1 VRPKTARIG
10 FKAENDRRKRP
21 YAHTDNALTPE
32 PGRYHTPV
40 LLHETLAYLAPQPG
54 ETMLDAT
61 LGGGGHSEA
70 LAQHLRPGGTLIGLD
85 RDADALATAGGRLE
99 PYRSDIDIILIS
111 TGFGN
116 MEAALQSQEATA
128 GRKIDGILFDL
139 GVSSH
144 QLDTERGFSFR
155 RDELLDMRMSRTG
168 TEPTAAEL
176 LAAASETEIARI
188 LWEYGE
194 ERFSRRIAAAIV
206 AQRER
211 GQPLQTTAELAALV
225 ERAVPR
231 AGWPKEIHVAT
242 RTFQGIRIA
251 VNDELGQLEAGLTA
265 AIARLNPGGRLV
277 VLSYHSLEDR
287 IAKRIFAE
295 AAGRTPNAPGSSPA
309 AWLPSALR
317 EPTLTLLT
325 RKPVLPTEAETAQ
338 NPRARSAKLRAA
350 VRTAN

>member
-1 VRPKTARIG
+1 M
-10 FKAENDRRKRP
+10 
-21 YAHTDNALTPE
+21 TPE
-32 PGRYHTPV
+32 PRSYHVPV
-40 LLHETLAYLAPQPG
+40 MLHEVLAYLAPEPG

-70 LAQHLRPGGTLIGLD
+70 LAQQLRPGGTLIGLD
-85 RDADALATAGGRLE
+85 RDADALATAGQRLE
-99 PYRSDIDIILIS
+99 PYRSDLDIILIS

-116 MEAALQSQEATA
+116 MEAALRTDRATTT
-128 GRKIDGILFDL
+128 RKIDGILFDL

-155 RDELLDMRMSRTG
+155 RDEPLDMRMSRTG
-168 TEPTAAEL
+168 SEPTAAKL
-176 LAAASETEIARI
+176 LETASETEIARI

-211 GQPLQTTAELAALV
+211 GQPVQTTAELATLV

-287 IAKRIFAE
+287 ITKRIFAE

-309 AWLPSALR
+309 AWLPSALQA
-317 EPTLTLLT
+317 PTLTLLT
-325 RKPVLPTEAETAQ
+325 RKPLLPTEGEVAQ

-350 VRTAN
+350 ARIA

>member
-1 VRPKTARIG
+1 M
-10 FKAENDRRKRP
+10 
-21 YAHTDNALTPE
+21 TPE
-32 PGRYHTPV
+32 PRSYHVPV
-40 LLHETLAYLAPQPG
+40 MLHEVLAYLAPQPG

-85 RDADALATAGGRLE
+85 RDADALASAGQRLE
-99 PYRSDIDIILIS
+99 PYRSDLDIILIS

-116 MEAALQSQEATA
+116 MEAALRTDRATTT
-128 GRKIDGILFDL
+128 RKIDGILFDL

-155 RDELLDMRMSRTG
+155 RDERLDMRMSRTG
-168 TEPTAAEL
+168 SEPTAAEL
-176 LAAASETEIARI
+176 LATASETEIARI

-211 GQPLQTTAELAALV
+211 GQPVQTTAELAALV

-265 AIARLNPGGRLV
+265 AIDRLNPGGRLV

-287 IAKRIFAE
+287 ITKRIFAE

-309 AWLPSALR
+309 AWLPSALQA
-317 EPTLTLLT
+317 PTLSLLT
-325 RKPVLPTEAETAQ
+325 RKPVLPTEEEVAQ

-350 VRTAN
+350 ARNA

>member
-1 VRPKTARIG
+1 M
-10 FKAENDRRKRP
+10 
-21 YAHTDNALTPE
+21 TPD
-32 PGRYHTPV
+32 PRAYHLPV
-40 LLHETLAYLAPQPG
+40 LLREALDYLAPQSG

-70 LAQHLRPGGTLIGLD
+70 LAQRLRPGGTLIGLD
-85 RDADALATAGGRLE
+85 RDAEALATAEQRLE
-99 PYRSDIDIILIS
+99 PYRTDLDIILIS

-116 MEAALQSQEATA
+116 MEEALLGEVALAT
-128 GRKIDGILFDL
+128 RKMDGILFDL

-155 RDELLDMRMSRTG
+155 RDEPLDMRMSRTG
-168 TEPTAAEL
+168 TDLTAAEL
-176 LAAASETEIARI
+176 LATASETEIARI

-194 ERFSRRIAAAIV
+194 ERFSRRIAAAIT

-211 GQPLQTTAELAALV
+211 GEPLQTTAELAALV

-251 VNDELGQLEAGLTA
+251 VNDELGQLEAGLQA
-265 AIARLNPGGRLV
+265 AIARLSPGGRVV

-287 IAKRIFAE
+287 ITKRVFAE

-309 AWLPSALR
+309 VWLPSAMQS
-317 EPTLTLLT
+317 PTLTLLT
-325 RKPVLPTEAETAQ
+325 RKPILPAETEIGQ

-350 VRTAN
+350 IRNP

>member
-1 VRPKTARIG
+1 M
-10 FKAENDRRKRP
+10 
-21 YAHTDNALTPE
+21 TPE
-32 PGRYHTPV
+32 PVRYHVPV
-40 LLHETLAYLAPQPG
+40 MLHETLEYLAPQPG

-61 LGGGGHSEA
+61 LGGGGHSAA
-70 LAQHLRPGGTLIGLD
+70 LAQQLRPGGTLIGLD
-85 RDADALATAGGRLE
+85 RDADALATAGQRLE
-99 PYRSDIDIILIS
+99 PYRSDVDIILIS

-116 MEAALQSQEATA
+116 MEAALLAQATTSA
-128 GRKIDGILFDL
+128 RMLDGVLFDL

-155 RDELLDMRMSRTG
+155 RNELLDMRMSRTG
-168 TEPTAAEL
+168 SEMTAAEL
-176 LAAASETEIARI
+176 LATASETEIARI

-265 AIARLNPGGRLV
+265 AIARLKPGGRVV

-287 IAKRIFAE
+287 ITKRIFAE

-317 EPTLTLLT
+317 APTLSLLT
-325 RKPVLPTEAETAQ
+325 RKPVLPTEAEIAQ

-350 VRTAN
+350 VRNA

>member
-1 VRPKTARIG
+1 MNPDPRSYHLSVMLQ
-10 FKAENDRRKRP
+10 E
-21 YAHTDNALTPE
+21 ALE
-32 PGRYHTPV
+32 
-40 LLHETLAYLAPQPG
+40 YLAPQPG

-70 LAQHLRPGGTLIGLD
+70 LAQRLRPGGTLIGLD
-85 RDADALATAGGRLE
+85 RDADALENAGRRLE
-99 PYRSDIDIILIS
+99 PYRPDLDIILIS

-116 MEAALQSQEATA
+116 MEAALRAQPELAT
-128 GRKIDGILFDL
+128 RKIDGILFDL

-155 RDELLDMRMSRTG
+155 RDEFLDMRMNRTG
-168 TEPTAAEL
+168 SEPTAADL
-176 LAAASETEIARI
+176 LATASETEIARI

-211 GQPLQTTAELAALV
+211 GQPLQTTTELASLV

-251 VNDELGQLEAGLTA
+251 VNEELGQLEAGLTA
-265 AIARLNPGGRLV
+265 AIARLSPGGRIV
-277 VLSYHSLEDR
+277 VLSFHSLEDR
-287 IAKRIFAE
+287 IVKRIFAD

-309 AWLPSALR
+309 AWLPSALQA
-317 EPTLTLLT
+317 PTLALLT
-325 RKPVLPTEAETAQ
+325 RKPVLPTEAEIAH

-350 VRTAN
+350 MRNI

>member
-1 VRPKTARIG
+1 M
-10 FKAENDRRKRP
+10 
-21 YAHTDNALTPE
+21 TPD
-32 PGRYHTPV
+32 PSRYHVPV
-40 LLHETLAYLAPQPG
+40 LLREALDYLAPQPG

-70 LAQHLRPGGTLIGLD
+70 LAQRLRPGGTLIGLD
-85 RDADALATAGGRLE
+85 RDADALATAGERLK
-99 PYRSDIDIILIS
+99 PYRPDLTIILIS

-116 MEAALQSQEATA
+116 MEAALHAEAATTT
-128 GRKIDGILFDL
+128 RKIDGFLFDL

-155 RDELLDMRMSRTG
+155 RDERLDMRMNRTG
-168 TEPTAAEL
+168 DEPTAAEL
-176 LAAASETEIARI
+176 LATAGETEIARI

-206 AQRER
+206 AQRQR
-211 GQPLQTTAELAALV
+211 GQPVQTTAELAALV
-225 ERAVPR
+225 ERSVPR

-242 RTFQGIRIA
+242 RTFQGLRIA
-251 VNDELGQLEAGLTA
+251 VNQELNQLEAGLAA
-265 AIARLNPGGRLV
+265 AIARLSPGGRIV

-287 IAKRIFAE
+287 ITKRIFAE

-309 AWLPSALR
+309 AWLPSALQS
-317 EPTLTLLT
+317 PTLTLLT
-325 RKPVLPTEAETAQ
+325 RKPILPTQTEIAQ

-350 VRTAN
+350 VRNL

>member
-1 VRPKTARIG
+1 MIPDPRS
-10 FKAENDRRKRP
+10 
-21 YAHTDNALTPE
+21 
-32 PGRYHTPV
+32 YHVSV
-40 LLHETLAYLAPQPG
+40 LLHEALEYLAPQPG

-70 LAQHLRPGGTLIGLD
+70 LAQRLRPGGTLIGLD
-85 RDADALATAGGRLE
+85 RDADALVNAGQRLE
-99 PYRSDIDIILIS
+99 PYRSDLNIILIS

-116 MEAALQSQEATA
+116 MEAALNAQPALA
-128 GRKIDGILFDL
+128 DRKIDGILFDL

-155 RDELLDMRMSRTG
+155 RNEFLDMRMNRTG
-168 TEPTAAEL
+168 SDPTAADL
-176 LAAASETEIARI
+176 LATASETELARI
-188 LWEYGE
+188 LWDYGE

-211 GQPLQTTAELAALV
+211 GQPLQTTTELAALV

-265 AIARLNPGGRLV
+265 AIARLSPGGRV
-277 VLSYHSLEDR
+277 VALSFHSLEDR
-287 IAKRIFAE
+287 IVKRIFAE

-309 AWLPSALR
+309 AWLPSALQA
-317 EPTLTLLT
+317 PTLTLLT
-325 RKPVLPTEAETAQ
+325 RKPVLPTDAETAQ

-350 VRTAN
+350 MRNA

>member
-1 VRPKTARIG
+1 M
-10 FKAENDRRKRP
+10 
-21 YAHTDNALTPE
+21 TPE
-32 PGRYHTPV
+32 PEEYHIPV
-40 LLHETLAYLAPQPG
+40 LLQETLDYLAPQPG

-70 LAQHLRPGGTLIGLD
+70 LARHLRPGGTLIGLD
-85 RDADALATAGGRLE
+85 RDAEALANAERRLA
-99 PYRSDIDIILIS
+99 PYRADMAIILIS

-116 MEAALQSQEATA
+116 METALQAQPETIA
-128 GRKIDGILFDL
+128 RKMDGVLFDF

-155 RDELLDMRMSRTG
+155 RDEFLDMRMSRTG
-168 TEPTAAEL
+168 GEPTAADL
-176 LAAASETEIARI
+176 LATASEAELARI

-211 GQPLQTTAELAALV
+211 GQPLQTTREFAALI

-242 RTFQGIRIA
+242 RAFQGIRIA
-251 VNDELGQLEAGLTA
+251 VNDELGQLEAGLKA
-265 AIARLNPGGRLV
+265 AIDRLKPGGRLV
-277 VLSYHSLEDR
+277 TLSYHSLEDR
-287 IAKRIFAE
+287 ITKRIFAE

-309 AWLPSALR
+309 AWLPNATQS
-317 EPTLTLLT
+317 PTLTLLT
-325 RKPVLPTEAETAQ
+325 RKPILPSEAEIAQ
-338 NPRARSAKLRAA
+338 NPRARSAKLRAV
-350 VRTAN
+350 VRNP

>member
-1 VRPKTARIG
+1 M
-10 FKAENDRRKRP
+10 
-21 YAHTDNALTPE
+21 TPE
-32 PGRYHTPV
+32 PRSYHVPV
-40 LLHETLAYLAPQPG
+40 MLHEALDYLAPQPG

-70 LAQHLRPGGTLIGLD
+70 LAQRLRPGGTLIGLD
-85 RDADALATAGGRLE
+85 RDAEALATAGQRLE
-99 PYRSDIDIILIS
+99 SYRSDLDIILIS

-116 MEAALQSQEATA
+116 MEAALRTDRAATT
-128 GRKIDGILFDL
+128 RKIDGILFDL

-155 RDELLDMRMSRTG
+155 RDERLDMRMSRTG
-168 TEPTAAEL
+168 SEPTAAEL
-176 LAAASETEIARI
+176 LETASETEIARI

-211 GQPLQTTAELAALV
+211 GQPVQTTAELATLV

-287 IAKRIFAE
+287 ITKRIFAE

-309 AWLPSALR
+309 AWLPSALQA
-317 EPTLTLLT
+317 PTLTLLT
-325 RKPVLPTEAETAQ
+325 RKPVLPTEGEVAQ

-350 VRTAN
+350 ARNA

>member
-1 VRPKTARIG
+1 M
-10 FKAENDRRKRP
+10 
-21 YAHTDNALTPE
+21 TPE
-32 PGRYHTPV
+32 PRRYHVPV
-40 LLHETLAYLAPQPG
+40 LLNEALDYLAPRPG

-70 LAQHLRPGGTLIGLD
+70 LVQRLRPDGTLIGLD
-85 RDADALATAGGRLE
+85 RDADALATAGERLG
-99 PYRSDIDIILIS
+99 PYRTNVSIILIS

-116 MEAALQSQEATA
+116 MEAALRAEAATA
-128 GRKIDGILFDL
+128 TRKIDGILFDL

-155 RDELLDMRMSRTG
+155 RDERLDMRMSATG
-168 TEPTAAEL
+168 TEPTAADL
-176 LAAASETEIARI
+176 LATATETEIARI

-251 VNDELGQLEAGLTA
+251 VNDELGQLEAGLNA
-265 AIARLNPGGRLV
+265 AIARLSPGGRIV

-287 IAKRIFAE
+287 ITKRIFAE

-309 AWLPSALR
+309 AWLPSALKS
-317 EPTLTLLT
+317 PTLTLLT
-325 RKPVLPTEAETAQ
+325 RKPILPTETEIGQ

-350 VRTAN
+350 VRNP

>member
-1 VRPKTARIG
+1 M
-10 FKAENDRRKRP
+10 
-21 YAHTDNALTPE
+21 TP
-32 PGRYHTPV
+32 GTRAYHLPV
-40 LLHETLAYLAPQPG
+40 LLRETLDYLAPQPG

-70 LAQHLRPGGTLIGLD
+70 LAQRLRPGGTLIGLD
-85 RDADALATAGGRLE
+85 RDAEALATAGSRLE
-99 PYRSDIDIILIS
+99 PYRTDLDIILIS

-116 MEAALQSQEATA
+116 MEAALLAETATA
-128 GRKIDGILFDL
+128 TRKMDGILFDL

-155 RDELLDMRMSRTG
+155 RDELLDMRMCRTG
-168 TEPTAAEL
+168 TEATAAEL
-176 LAAASETEIARI
+176 LATASETELARI

-251 VNDELGQLEAGLTA
+251 VNDELGQLEAGLYD
-265 AIARLNPGGRLV
+265 AIDRLSPGGRVV

-287 IAKRIFAE
+287 ITKRIFAE

-309 AWLPSALR
+309 AWLPSALQSPR
-317 EPTLTLLT
+317 LTLLT
-325 RKPVLPTEAETAQ
+325 RKPILPAETEIGQ

-350 VRTAN
+350 VRNP

>member
-1 VRPKTARIG
+1 M
-10 FKAENDRRKRP
+10 
-21 YAHTDNALTPE
+21 PE
-32 PGRYHTPV
+32 PRSYHVPV
-40 LLHETLAYLAPQPG
+40 LLQETLHYLAPQPG

-70 LAQHLRPGGTLIGLD
+70 LAQRLRPGGTLIGLD

-99 PYRSDIDIILIS
+99 PYQPDLAIILIS

-116 MEAALQSQEATA
+116 MDAALEAQPATTP
-128 GRKIDGILFDL
+128 RKMDGFLFDL

-155 RDELLDMRMSRTG
+155 RDEFLDMRMARTG
-168 TEPTAAEL
+168 TEQTAAAL
-176 LAAASETEIARI
+176 LATASEAEIARI

-211 GQPLQTTAELAALV
+211 GQPVQTTAELAALV

-287 IAKRIFAE
+287 IAKRIFAQ

-309 AWLPSALR
+309 AWLPSAM
-317 EPTLTLLT
+317 EAPTLTLST
-325 RKPVLPTEAETAQ
+325 RKPVLPTEAEIAQ

-350 VRTAN
+350 TRTTI